1 MIRIKKDIEIQ
12 AIQFINTPERIEE
25 IRKMFNKDKI
35 EVRYQEDKKITLVF
49 WINKN
54 LLYVNENDWIVKYP
68 FVDLR
73 GFEYLTMPDEEFKEY
88 FEIVL

>member
-1 MIRIKKDIEIQ
+1 MIRLKKDIEIQ

-25 IRKMFNKDKI
+25 IRKIFNKDKI
-35 EVRYQEDKKITLVF
+35 EVRYQENKKITLVF

-54 LLYVNENDWIVKYP
+54 LLYINENDWIVKYP

-73 GFEYLTMPDEEFKEY
+73 GFEYLPMSDEEFKEY
-88 FEIVL
+88 FEIL